1 MDKEGNQEGKYAV
14 ETMAL
19 TKTFKG
25 KAAVKNLDMKVREG
39 AIYGFIG
46 RNGAG
51 KSTTLKMSAGLR
63 PPPRE
68 ISGSTEKLWTIPA
81 QPGAWGALLSPPV
94 CTPECRP
101 GRI

>member
-1 MDKEGNQEGKYAV
+1 MVLSSAS
-14 ETMAL
+14 MAL

-51 KSTTLKMSAGLR
+51 KSTTLKMVCGLAAPTSGDIR
-63 PPPRE
+63 IYGKAVPDFLLYPYFLKSPFLSSMM
-68 ISGSTEKLWTIPA
+68 ISF
-81 QPGAWGALLSPPV
+81 
-94 CTPECRP
+94 
-101 GRI
+101 

>member
-51 KSTTLKMSAGLR
+51 KSTTLKMV
-63 PPPRE
+63 
-68 ISGSTEKLWTIPA
+68 
-81 QPGAWGALLSPPV
+81 LLSPPV